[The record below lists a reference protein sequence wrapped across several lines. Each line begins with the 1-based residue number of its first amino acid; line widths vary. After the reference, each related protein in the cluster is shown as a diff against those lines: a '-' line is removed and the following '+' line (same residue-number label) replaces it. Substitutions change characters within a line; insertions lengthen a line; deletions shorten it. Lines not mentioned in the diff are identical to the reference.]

1 MTRAVRIARSSGLL
15 GLLPKRLKLWARA
28 RLDFEAI
35 HQAEWRASYD
45 KIMERAQVADAVTT
59 SRVCIVR
66 DWMLRHA
73 YYEAACREL
82 GVPYEVL
89 DLTTP
94 DWLEK
99 IARTDFS
106 VYFVRPF
113 VLSPLGRAL
122 YEERTW
128 FLEHVLR
135 KNVVPGLR
143 GLVAL
148 REQAEVRSPP
158 RASPDP
164 SSQDLGLLLPGRRAG
179 VRGDRELSPG
189 VQDRPRDRMRSASG
203 SCGGERTPSVSSAS
217 ASRPAIG
224 RTSTTQET

>member
-1 MTRAVRIARSSGLL
+1 MNRALRLARSSGLL
-15 GLLPKRLKLWARA
+15 GLLPRRLKLWTRA

-45 KIMERAQVADAVTT
+45 KVIERAQVAEAVTT
-59 SRVCIVR
+59 SRACIVR

-99 IARTDFS
+99 IARADFA

-128 FLEHVLR
+128 FLEHILK
-135 KNVVPGLR
+135 KNVFPGFVTLWPYESKR
-143 GLVAL
+143 RCAALLEHHQIPHARTWIFFSRPEALEFVATASYPLVVQDGPRIGCGGRQDPA
-148 REQAEVRSPP
+148 AES
-158 RASPDP
+158 
-164 SSQDLGLLLPGRRAG
+164 GRRAP
-179 VRGDRELSPG
+179 RPPG
-189 VQDRPRDRMRSASG
+189 
-203 SCGGERTPSVSSAS
+203 
-217 ASRPAIG
+217 ASRPGIG
-224 RTSTTQET
+224 QISTTQET